1 MASPFL
7 DNPVDIGA
15 QIVQRALRRERVLR
29 DKQNPLAFSDA
40 NLHEKYRFSAEGML
54 YLCRL
59 LEPHIKNPTRRS
71 HATTVPQMICI
82 ALRFFASGTY
92 LYEVGDAE
100 KLSKNT
106 VCRTIRRVVIA
117 LQRYLNTFVVFPGH
131 LPTVAIKEGFSNI
144 AGFPRAIGVIDC
156 THIPISTPIKEIEAN
171 YLNRKANHSLN
182 VQITCDHQCMV
193 TSLDARW
200 PGSMHDNQI
209 FENSS
214 LCQRLQEGQFDG
226 LLVGDETY
234 ACQSFLM
241 TPYPDPETTPQHD
254 FNMALSQTRLK
265 IDTTLAVLKARF
277 NCLRDLRVSPERASQ
292 IVGACVVLHNIAT
305 IRKERVPDEYYLP
318 HDDDDDVD
326 PITRDHP
333 AGRAVRDAITAEYFT
348 DHLNKFV

>member
-1 MASPFL
+1 MLSSKMASPYL
-7 DNPVDIGA
+7 ENPVDIGA
-15 QIVQRALRRERVLR
+15 KIVQRALRRERVIR
-29 DKQNPLAFSDA
+29 DKQNPLAFSDEH
-40 NLHEKYRFSAEGML
+40 LYERYRFSAEGML

-117 LQRYLNTFVVFPGH
+117 LQRYINTFIVFPGH
-131 LPTVAIKEGFSNI
+131 LPTVAIKEGFSKI
-144 AGFPRAIGVIDC
+144 AGFPRVIGAIDC
-156 THIPISTPIKEIEAN
+156 THIPISTPTKQIEAD
-171 YLNRKANHSLN
+171 YLNRNATHSLN
-182 VQITCDHQCMV
+182 VQMTCDHQCMI

-200 PGSMHDNQI
+200 PGSVLDTHI
-209 FENSS
+209 FEKSL
-214 LCQRLQEGQFDG
+214 LCQRFEEGLFDG
-226 LLVGDETY
+226 LLVGDRTY

-241 TPYPDPETTPQHD
+241 TPYPDPETKPMND

-265 IDTTLAVLKARF
+265 IDMTFAILKARF

-292 IVGACVVLHNIAT
+292 IVGACVILHNIAT
-305 IRKERVPDEYYLP
+305 IRKERVPNEYQLP
-318 HDDDDDVD
+318 PDDIE
-326 PITRDHP
+326 PFTQDHP
-333 AGRAVRDAITAEYFT
+333 TGKAVRDAITAEYFT
-348 DHLNKFV
+348 